1 MNAQTRS
8 QLGRRLAWLGI
19 LGLTIT
25 ALAAP
30 SASVRAA
37 SVAPIAISNNSSPTC
52 ADYDGTFG
60 GGQTWLEAKKDPPGN
75 GTLTVAG
82 FGTITITNFQQ
93 SDSTDPG
100 SFDWSSTFGIDAVL
114 VKAGSDKHNLYVYA
128 ANAGATES
136 MGDTELEPQDGSGN
150 GISHISFC
158 YDTGTPP
165 TPTPTPTTP
174 TPTATPTPT
183 PTPTATPPGATP
195 TPTPTATPTGG
206 VGGATGTPGG
216 GAGGATSDPTLPSTS
231 TIDQGSGPTADG
243 WRLILLALAGVLAVA
258 LLLTPA
264 RTVIRKDD
272 TR

>member
-1 MNAQTRS
+1 MTARTRS
-8 QLGRRLAWLGI
+8 RLGRRLAWLVV

-25 ALAAP
+25 SLATP
-30 SASVRAA
+30 SASVLAA
-37 SVAPIAISNNSSPTC
+37 SVAPIPISNDASPTC

-60 GGQTWLEAKKDPPGN
+60 GGQTWLETKKDPPGN

-114 VKAGSDKHNLYVYA
+114 VKAGSDQHNLYVYA
-128 ANAGATES
+128 ATAGATES

-158 YDTGTPP
+158 YDAGTP
-165 TPTPTPTTP
+165 P

-195 TPTPTATPTGG
+195 TPTPTGG

-231 TIDQGSGPTADG
+231 SIDQVSGPTSDG
-243 WRLILLALAGVLAVA
+243 WRLILLALAGLLAAA